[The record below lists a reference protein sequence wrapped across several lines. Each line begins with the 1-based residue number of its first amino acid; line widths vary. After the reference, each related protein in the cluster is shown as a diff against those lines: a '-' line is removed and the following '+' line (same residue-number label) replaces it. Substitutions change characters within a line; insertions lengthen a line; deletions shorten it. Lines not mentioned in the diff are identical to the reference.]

1 MPAGEHSLPSGPKL
15 LSVPEAPLPAT
26 SIEKA
31 ARRCFDVSPFQ
42 VEIWTIWR
50 CLYIQNKYLCIS
62 QIHICHIS
70 TYNQHNITYI
80 IFGRSDTKFFIPSNT
95 WSIHLPLQWGNLG
108 FQLHLLKAFGAFGC
122 FWMLL
127 DTYHTLGSW
136 ENHRLKMP
144 IFGGDMWSFPGGY
157 PIPFFQLQPPSS
169 PSFTSSLSRAASAT
183 SFARC
188 TTVWRKAFRDTTPAA
203 LGWKTTLRWIKI
215 SVQKLQK
222 WYFWVSAAS
231 FWEVQ

>member
-1 MPAGEHSLPSGPKL
+1 MFPH
-15 LSVPEAPLPAT
+15 
-26 SIEKA
+26 
-31 ARRCFDVSPFQ
+31 VSPFQ

-50 CLYIQNKYLCIS
+50 CLYIQNRYVFL

-70 TYNQHNITYI
+70 TYNQHNYLHNLWQKRHKIVH
-80 IFGRSDTKFFIPSNT
+80 TKQHWKHPPAVAVRQSR
-95 WSIHLPLQWGNLG
+95 LPAASPQG
-108 FQLHLLKAFGAFGC
+108 

-127 DTYHTLGSW
+127 DAFGMDTSPTLGSW

-144 IFGGDMWSFPGGY
+144 ILGGY
-157 PIPFFQLQPPSS
+157 VIVPWRVSHPFFQLIQPPSPAS
-169 PSFTSSLSRAASAT
+169 PRRWAVQLPPRLLRAAPPCGARLLGHNSC
-183 SFARC
+183 SF
-188 TTVWRKAFRDTTPAA
+188 
-203 LGWKTTLRWIKI
+203 GMKTTLRWIKI